1 MIQSTSNLTGYYR
14 TESLSIQPG
23 QKTPPTTIQKDTGD
37 HLSSASTDSLRTALA
52 QTQEIRPEVVTRG
65 KALAVD
71 PNYPPRQLIES
82 LSKLMIES
90 RDPSASS

>member
-14 TESLSIQPG
+14 VESLSSQPG
-23 QKTPPTTIQKDTGD
+23 QKTPANIHKDVSD
-37 HLSSASTDSLRTALA
+37 HLSSANTDSLRTALA
-52 QTQEIRPEVVTRG
+52 QTQEIRPEVVAHG

-82 LSKLMIES
+82 LAKLMVDS
-90 RDPSASS
+90 RDLSASS